1 MKFLTCEVEIV
12 EDQNISK
19 ELEQLA
25 LGLVKK
31 FERLQ
36 VLSKKRFKMK

>member
-1 MKFLTCEVEIV
+1 MKQNKNYLNCEVEIV

-19 ELEQLA
+19 DLEQLA

-31 FERLQ
+31 FENY
-36 VLSKKRFKMK
+36 KF